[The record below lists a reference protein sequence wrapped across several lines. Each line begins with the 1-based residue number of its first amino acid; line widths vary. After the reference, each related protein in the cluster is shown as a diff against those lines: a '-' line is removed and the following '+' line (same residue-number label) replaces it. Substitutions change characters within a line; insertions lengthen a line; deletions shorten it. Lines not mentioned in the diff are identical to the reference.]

1 MKLILADESV
11 DFNIVKSL
19 RNDNYTIE
27 TIIETTPGITDEE
40 VLSAAN
46 RLEAILLTEDK
57 DFGELTY
64 RLQLKNHGIILLRM
78 SGEKLADR
86 MAQLY
91 RLFENYEN
99 KLSDSF
105 SVVTIRKIRVIP
117 QDERYDGGS

>member
-1 MKLILADESV
+1 M
-11 DFNIVKSL
+11 